1 MLAVVFNKRRGN
13 VSNLICGIVRLM
25 ALRALITSSLELE
38 SMQGDTAFCSSHVD
52 IRATNEGR
60 EAFRIIK
67 KAPTMKSFKNLC

>member
-38 SMQGDTAFCSSHVD
+38 SMQGRHSIPA
-52 IRATNEGR
+52 
-60 EAFRIIK
+60 
-67 KAPTMKSFKNLC
+67 APMLILELQTKVAKLSES